1 MARSKA
7 NKTGRNAPSEHF
19 TKMVRVVLQTPAWP
33 ALSSAAQA
41 IYPFIKLEWHG
52 PKANNNG
59 RIQFSYR
66 QAAKA
71 IGVSVNTAM
80 RAFHDLQA
88 KGFLVVT
95 EMGALG
101 LDGDAR
107 GPCYEVTEL
116 EMPGRP
122 NGSGRYLFHQWRE
135 GKDFPVPKH
144 PKNNPTGKNGRRIPS
159 SKSRRPHLQNE
170 DETPPAIPKLALP
183 VSKMATFSAKL
194 HMQPSL

>member
-1 MARSKA
+1 MARGKVK
-7 NKTGRNAPSEHF
+7 KTGRNSPSEHF
-19 TKMVRVVLQTPAWP
+19 TKMVRVVLQTPAWS
-33 ALSSAAQA
+33 ALSTAAQA
-41 IYPFIKLEWHG
+41 LYPFIKLEWRG

-80 RAFHDLQA
+80 RAFHNLQA
-88 KGFLVVT
+88 KGFLVVI
-95 EMGALG
+95 EMGTLG
-101 LDGDAR
+101 VDGDAR

-122 NGSGRYLFHQWRE
+122 NGSGRELFRQWRK

-144 PKNNPTGKNGRRIPS
+144 PKNNPEGKNGRKIPS
-159 SKSRRPHLQNE
+159 SKSTQSDLQNE
-170 DETPPAIPKLALP
+170 DETPPDGPKP
-183 VSKMATFSAKL
+183 VLTVLKMTTNWPQP
-194 HMQPSL
+194 HMRPSL